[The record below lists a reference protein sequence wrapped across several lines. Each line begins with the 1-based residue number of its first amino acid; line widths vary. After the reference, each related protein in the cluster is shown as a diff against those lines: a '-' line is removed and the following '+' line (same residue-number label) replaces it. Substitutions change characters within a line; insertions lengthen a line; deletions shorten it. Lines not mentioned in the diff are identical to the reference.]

1 MRRYINLLVIVVA
14 VVAAI
19 PFFYTALAADKD
31 PGLMLKKIS
40 GNEKEIRNVK
50 ITALDNQ
57 EDNLLNRMFSITSS
71 GSRYLGRE
79 SSFSLLDEDPDWY
92 KQYVKQYPR
101 FMRGKTNQGG
111 FYEDRQ
117 MIAYADI
124 IPQPLHRFDKEL
136 YVEVL
141 DKKTRKTETMKRKV
155 QGFSKQSF
163 PSVWDVQK
171 TGNELKVA
179 AATDGDIRVYRVSLP
194 DKKITGGKWITQR
207 GQTGRMAQYT
217 QLAETDMN
225 KPNHILAYQEE
236 KVDDDGSVKEMNTVI
251 YKYYTNETKKLKP
264 PINIPLRNR
273 DNWKYVYN
281 GKTVYM
287 ATGGKKGGA
296 RLLTFDG
303 NGKLKAD
310 KTFAIKYQS
319 TGNPIPEIKNGR
331 LYFLIPN
338 DSREKAC
345 LLYVFDISSGKQLY
359 SGKVVQKGKRIN
371 PRYVEGVKLTI
382 E

>member
-1 MRRYINLLVIVVA
+1 MRRYLNLLVILVA

-19 PFFYTALAADKD
+19 PLFYTALAAGKD
-31 PGLMLKKIS
+31 PGLVLKRVS
-40 GNEKEIRNVK
+40 GNENEIPNVK
-50 ITALDNQ
+50 ITAMDSQ
-57 EDNLLNRMFSITSS
+57 ENRLNRMFSITSS
-71 GSRYLGRE
+71 GSHDLRRE
-79 SSFSLLDEDPDWY
+79 SSFLSLDEDPAWY

-101 FMRGKTNQGG
+101 YMRGKTDQGG
-111 FYEDRQ
+111 FYEDKQ
-117 MIAYADI
+117 MIAYAEI
-124 IPQPLHRFDKEL
+124 KPHPLHRSRVAL
-136 YVEVL
+136 YVGVL
-141 DKKTRKTETMKRKV
+141 DKKTKKIKTMKMKV
-155 QGFSKQSF
+155 PGFTKQSY

-179 AATDGDIRVYRVSLP
+179 AGMDTGIRVYRVSLP

-217 QLAETDMN
+217 QLAETDVN

-236 KVDDDGSVKEMNTVI
+236 KVDDDGTVKEMTTFI
-251 YKYYTNETKKLKP
+251 YNYHTNETKKLRLPKD
-264 PINIPLRNR
+264 ISLRDS
-273 DNWKYVYN
+273 DNWKFVYN

-287 ATGGKKGGA
+287 AITKKNGGA

-359 SGKVVQKGKRIN
+359 SGKVVQKGKGVKA
-371 PRYVEGVKLTI
+371 RYVEGVELTI
-382 E
+382 K